1 MNSNEDMLQDFV
13 NYLENNHLPTRR
25 RAGASPKTVKG
36 YAQDIGVFLRWW
48 KQSSTRD
55 LTLALLLEDPYQLN
69 KKTVQDFMTWL
80 EVPQNLAAS
89 TILRYAAS
97 LRAFSEYLINKK
109 AIQHDPTN
117 GLRLPIKKTS
127 EPRGLDD
134 AQRARFE
141 AAFQTPWLDKV
152 TKRKRTYETLA
163 PQRLVRDKAIAF
175 LMLYAGPRVEETF
188 ALDLDDIEMFPRS
201 GLMHIRKGKNAKERD
216 VDLSKP
222 ARDALTAWLKLRAK
236 LPTDHKAVFVDLRGT
251 YTRLS
256 MRSMQTMIVEAG
268 QRAGL
273 DRLSPPVSVSP
284 HILRHTFL
292 YMLRRAGISAEIRAN
307 LAGHSLETTMKYGA
321 PKRDEIKRAMAA
333 LDDAITL

>member
-1 MNSNEDMLQDFV
+1 MTPKEDLLHNFV
-13 NYLENNHLPTRR
+13 NYLENNPLPTRR
-25 RAGASPKTVKG
+25 RAGASPRTIKG
-36 YAQDIGVFLRWW
+36 YAQDVSIFLRWW
-48 KQSSTRD
+48 KQSFESD
-55 LTLALLLEDPYQLN
+55 LTLALLHQDPYKLN
-69 KKTVQDFMTWL
+69 KKTIQDFMTWL
-80 EVPQNLAAS
+80 EVSQNLSAS

-97 LRAFSEYLINKK
+97 LRAFSEYLAATE

-117 GLRLPIKKTS
+117 GLRLPIKKDS
-127 EPRGLDD
+127 EPRGLEDV
-134 AQRARFE
+134 QRARFE
-141 AAFQTPWLDKV
+141 AVFQAPWLDKV

-163 PQRLVRDKAIAF
+163 PQRLARDKAIAF

-188 ALDLDDIEMFPRS
+188 ALDLDDIELFPRS
-201 GLMHIRKGKNAKERD
+201 GVMHIRKGKNAKERD

-222 ARDALTAWLKLRAK
+222 ARDALAAWLKLRK
-236 LPTDHKAVFVDLRGT
+236 ELPIEHKAVFVDLRGA
-251 YTRLS
+251 YERLS
-256 MRSMQTMIVEAG
+256 VRSMQTMIVEAG

-292 YMLRRAGISAEIRAN
+292 YMLRRAGVSAEIRAS

-321 PKRDEIKRAMAA
+321 PKRDEIKRAMLA